1 MTHDHDSVVVDQ
13 IWAELFFY
21 GIEFPLIDE
30 ICHLMETKPLRVQR
44 AFLLRCRGM
53 TQREIADELGIA
65 QPRVCQYL
73 TDNLSDVRSLMQKS
87 CCLLL

>member
-1 MTHDHDSVVVDQ
+1 MV
-13 IWAELFFY
+13 AEIRQALY
-21 GIEFPLIDE
+21 QSGISLSLVHE
-30 ICHLMETKPLRVQR
+30 IVALVEMKPMRVQR